1 MQGPGM
7 SEWRGSGPPPEPG
20 ARVVD
25 DQLFRFLVDLEVQ
38 KAQRLRYCFSI
49 VCLAF
54 NGVSAETREP
64 SQPSFAE
71 IATRYI
77 RTTDVIAPW
86 APASLALL
94 LVDAETT
101 QLPPILR
108 RLTALLGPIP
118 WSAGGSGYPKTAT
131 RADDMLRQAVD
142 TMIRAREDGGHR
154 LYVGS

>member
-1 MQGPGM
+1 M
-7 SEWRGSGPPPEPG
+7 SGLRVSGPPPEPG
-20 ARVVD
+20 ARGVD
-25 DQLFRFLVDLEVQ
+25 DQRFRFLVDLEVQ
-38 KAQRLRYCFSI
+38 KSQRLRYCFSI

-108 RLTALLGPIP
+108 RLR
-118 WSAGGSGYPKTAT
+118 SEE
-131 RADDMLRQAVD
+131 RR
-142 TMIRAREDGGHR
+142 
-154 LYVGS
+154 VGKDAIDQR